1 MKRLFIDAEFTGLH
15 MGTKLISLGIIGEKG
30 EMFYAEFND
39 FEDAYMELDEK
50 DSKFLDENVIPNLK
64 FIESDL
70 GLLNGGKRTMYGFRS
85 YSHDIQ
91 GTITECCGDKEYVRK
106 KLIEWLGKKFG
117 DEQLLVVADVGHYDF
132 CLFVDLICGYA
143 TELYKYHISACYH
156 DINDDIANHFNV
168 NSEEAFNMNRESMV
182 NDLFRSGKDPL
193 KLEVHNSL
201 SDAIMTREIYKNIIL
216 D

>member
-15 MGTKLISLGIIGEKG
+15 IGTKLISLGIIGENG

-39 FEDAYMELDEK
+39 FEDAYMKLSEN
-50 DSKFLDENVIPNLK
+50 DSKFLDEQVIPNLK
-64 FIESDL
+64 FIESDF

-85 YSHDIQ
+85 YAHDIQ

-117 DEQLLVVADVGHYDF
+117 NEQLLIVADVGHYDF
-132 CLFVDLICGYA
+132 CLFIDLICGSA
-143 TELYKYHISACYH
+143 TELYKYNISACYH
-156 DINDDIANHFNV
+156 DINVDIAKYFNV
-168 NSEEAFNMNRESMV
+168 DEEEAFDMNRESMV
-182 NDLFRSGKDPL
+182 NNLFRRGKEIL
-193 KLEVHNSL
+193 QLEVHNSL

-216 D
+216 E